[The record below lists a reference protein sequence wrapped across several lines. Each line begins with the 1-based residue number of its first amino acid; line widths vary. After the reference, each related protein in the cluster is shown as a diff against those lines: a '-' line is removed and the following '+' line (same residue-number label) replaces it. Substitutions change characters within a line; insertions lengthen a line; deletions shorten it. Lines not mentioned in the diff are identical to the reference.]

1 MVEHLHLIIR
11 AEVSKPLK
19 DELSAEEFLTN
30 LIHAIGMK
38 ILYGP
43 VSKYCNRVGNRGL
56 TAFSIIETSH
66 IALHIWDEV
75 DPALLQ
81 LDVYTCSSL
90 DLQVVFKHLHALDP
104 LKVEF
109 KFLDRKNGFTDLH

>member
-1 MVEHLHLIIR
+1 MVEHLHLIVR

-19 DELSAEEFLTN
+19 EEQSAEDFLTD
-30 LIHAIGMK
+30 LIDEIGMK

-43 VSKYCNRVGNRGL
+43 VSRYCERQGNRGL

-66 IALHIWDEV
+66 VALHIWDEV

-81 LDVYTCSSL
+81 LDIYTCGSL
-90 DLQVVFKHLHALDP
+90 DLEIVFKYLQALDP
-104 LKVEF
+104 IKVDY
-109 KFLDRKNGFTDLH
+109 KFLDRKNGFTVIR